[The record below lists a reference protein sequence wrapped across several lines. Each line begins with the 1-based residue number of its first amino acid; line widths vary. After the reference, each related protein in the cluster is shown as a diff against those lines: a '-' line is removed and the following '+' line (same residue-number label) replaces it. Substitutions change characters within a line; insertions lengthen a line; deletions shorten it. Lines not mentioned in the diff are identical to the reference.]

1 MLRIS
6 IHALPILLEAP
17 GWQDLCVANTIA
29 IPGLN
34 AEVAVLF
41 FIHAT

>member
-1 MLRIS
+1 MLLIS

-17 GWQDLCVANTIA
+17 GWQDLCVANTITTL
-29 IPGLN
+29 GLN

-41 FIHAT
+41 FIPAT